1 MSAAKKLSDDM
12 DLIKEFESL
21 KLKQGLLLE
30 SLKHKHK
37 QEEND
42 KEIKEVHSIVQQLLD
57 VFLEA
62 KEDKTKNKSDDESDA
77 NEENETPKEDPLTR
91 IESKIDALQ
100 KDVSE
105 LQSKMNSNN
114 STLYNASSNT
124 TSNSTSEPS
133 NNISDKLDVF
143 NKSKGVKEEKDKNSN
158 QSSNS
163 SVPPIPKSWGT
174 QTKDGDNK
182 L

>member
-21 KLKQGLLLE
+21 KLKQSLLLE

-62 KEDKTKNKSDDESDA
+62 KENKNKSDET
-77 NEENETPKEDPLTR
+77 NEEDETSKEDPLTR
-91 IESKIDALQ
+91 IEGKIDALQ
-100 KDVSE
+100 KDVSD
-105 LQSKMNSNN
+105 LQMKISSNESSSKN
-114 STLYNASSNT
+114 TTANT
-124 TSNSTSEPS
+124 TSNSNSTD
-133 NNISDKLDVF
+133 NISEKLDVF
-143 NKSKGVKEEKDKNSN
+143 NKSKGPEEEKDKKSE
-158 QSSNS
+158 QSSNNNI
-163 SVPPIPKSWGT
+163 PPIPKSWGT
-174 QTKDGDNK
+174 NTNGGDNK